1 MIPEGGFPCGEMGEW
16 AGMGKER
23 CGRSKELKN
32 KCIPTTFLPSK
43 PQASLDTTN

>member
-23 CGRSKELKN
+23 LLKELEMSIFN
-32 KCIPTTFLPSK
+32 NVDFL
-43 PQASLDTTN
+43 